1 MQFPSP
7 SLFCNMSGLAFY
19 TTLHFISR
27 GTETFVIEVH
37 IFQFF
42 STCKFR
48 LDSLDGLFWIKL
60 LLKTVLLNKD
70 YVNYLKRT
78 YFGGKSILGIYFHN
92 FEASFDIFHR
102 T

>member
-1 MQFPSP
+1 
-7 SLFCNMSGLAFY
+7 MSGLAFY

-78 YFGGKSILGIYFHN
+78 YFGGKSFLGIYFHN